1 MNDYRAKFDNTKH
14 FEKAIDVAYDS
25 DKEYI
30 RFLKQ
35 QLEVKDKMIEA
46 VEELNK
52 NIHTD
57 LLMLK
62 IALKADNPK
71 HDLHLRIDNILNLV
85 FEFTDKYKEEIK

>member
-35 QLEVKDKMIEA
+35 QLGVKDKMIEA
-46 VEELNK
+46 VEEWMSDIIFQK
-52 NIHTD
+52 
-57 LLMLK
+57 
-62 IALKADNPK
+62 
-71 HDLHLRIDNILNLV
+71 RIDKKDEKLIKAHN
-85 FEFTDKYKEEIK
+85 KYCEEIK

>member
-35 QLEVKDKMIEA
+35 QLEVKDKVIE
-46 VEELNK
+46 EQDELLSECIEFLYND
-52 NIHTD
+52 D
-57 LLMLK
+57 L
-62 IALKADNPK
+62 ID
-71 HDLHLRIDNILNLV
+71 RIS
-85 FEFTDKYKEEIK
+85 ERK